1 MLDAISAAQTA
12 LLQDQFRLQSIS
24 QNISNMQTTGYKKQ
38 ILDAVG
44 FDEQLQTNAL
54 TVSQQMQINTVDV
67 QGTLIQSRQ
76 PNELAIS
83 GNGYFEVQT
92 EQGIYY
98 TRRGDFHINESGE
111 LVTATGAKV
120 LGKNGVVHLD
130 DKVYTINHQGEIF
143 IDNRCVDQINI
154 VQFNHPRELNYLGE
168 GLYESEESPI
178 PATSSTQVLQ
188 GYLEQSNVKSM
199 DEMMEM
205 IKVSRHFEASQR
217 VMRTADGLL
226 ATAINQLGE
235 SNV

>member
-1 MLDAISAAQTA
+1 MLDALSAAQTA
-12 LLQDQFRLQSIS
+12 LLQDQFRLQSVS

-38 ILDAVG
+38 LLDTVG
-44 FDEQLQTNAL
+44 FDEQLQTTAL
-54 TVSQQMQINTVDV
+54 AVSQQMQLNTVDV

-83 GNGYFEVQT
+83 GSGYFEVQT

-130 DKVYTINHQGEIF
+130 DKVYTINHQGEII
-143 IDNRCVDQINI
+143 IDNRCVDQLTI
-154 VQFNHPRELNYLGE
+154 VRFNHSRELKYLGE
-168 GLYESEESPI
+168 GLYESEESPM

-235 SNV
+235 TNV